1 MKFVSFHVLVSAAFS
16 ERVPTFSYTGGSTHS
31 IFDAFL
37 DEGATCC
44 HNGVAKLS
52 GSSWALTSLPKGS
65 CEVGGVVQGDQGPV
79 CGVAQVIGYHGVTV
93 VVGHQEEGQE
103 EEVEKQGEV
112 EGEKGRGKTQRGRHM
127 DGMRME

>member
-1 MKFVSFHVLVSAAFS
+1 MV
-16 ERVPTFSYTGGSTHS
+16 
-31 IFDAFL
+31 
-37 DEGATCC
+37 
-44 HNGVAKLS
+44 
-52 GSSWALTSLPKGS
+52 
-65 CEVGGVVQGDQGPV
+65 CEVGRVVQGDEGPI

-112 EGEKGRGKTQRGRHM
+112 EGEEDQLKGTLHM